1 MPSVKLTLPFV
12 RSVTN
17 ETKNQVFYFDKNLPR
32 FSLCVYPSGRKTF
45 FIKYQNEFG
54 KAQWLK
60 VGDFRTMTLED
71 ARDEAIELLRN
82 IDKNKADPAKEKR
95 AKKTAKTV
103 AELCDWYIEEGC
115 SHKKQSTIDSDKGR
129 IETLI
134 KPLLGSEPVASLT
147 QGQIITFMNNIIK
160 GDKVHKTEKSGKL
173 RGVRRVRGGAGAAN
187 RTIQTLGAIMHFAMK
202 QKLISENPVRDI
214 DTPKGNK
221 RDVFLTLDEI
231 RDLGRA
237 FRHSPLSV
245 AHARQCDL
253 IKLILLTGCRKSE
266 ITTLKWDYV
275 DFVHQIFHFPDTKT
289 GKQDRPFGT
298 GALNLLRKLEQ
309 DRSSDWVFPSQRS
322 NDTHMQNLLR
332 LFNRICEAT
341 DEAGQRILN
350 KPGLNLHALRHTF
363 ASLANEMGYSDIT
376 IAALL
381 GHRIGTVTSRYT
393 HTVDRTLILA
403 ANEISSAIENALGE
417 SRK

>member
-1 MPSVKLTLPFV
+1 MPATRLTLSFV

-17 ETKNQVFYFDKNLPR
+17 TTKSQVFYFDTAFPR

-45 FIKYQNEFG
+45 FIKYQNAYK

-60 VGDFRTMTLED
+60 VGDFKTMTLED
-71 ARDEAIELLRN
+71 ARERATELLRQV
-82 IDKNKADPAKEKR
+82 DKNQKDPAKEKR
-95 AKKTAKTV
+95 AKKSAKTV

-115 SHKKQSTIDSDKGR
+115 AHKKQSTIDSDKGR
-129 IETLI
+129 IDTLI
-134 KPLLGSEPVASLT
+134 KPLIGNEPVASLT
-147 QGQIITFMNNIIK
+147 QGQILTFMTDIIK
-160 GDKVHKTEKSGKL
+160 GTKVQKTEKSGKL

-187 RTIQTLGAIMHFAMK
+187 RTIQTLGAIMHFAVK
-202 QKLISENPVRDI
+202 QKLIAENPVRDI
-214 DTPKGNK
+214 DTPKGNS

-231 RDLGRA
+231 RKLGQIFKQSKLA
-237 FRHSPLSV
+237 ATHP
-245 AHARQCDL
+245 RQCDL

-266 ITTLKWDYV
+266 ITTLKWEYI
-275 DFVHQIFHFPDTKT
+275 DFDRQIFHFPDTKT

-298 GALNLLRKLEQ
+298 GALNLLRKLEK
-309 DRSSDWVFPSQRS
+309 DKRSEWVFPSLR
-322 NDTHMQNLLR
+322 NGTHMENLLR
-332 LFNRICEAT
+332 LFKRLCETT
-341 DEAGQRILN
+341 DDDGQRILI

-393 HTVDRTLILA
+393 HTVDRTLIHA
-403 ANEISSAIENALGE
+403 ANEISTAIENALNQGVTE
-417 SRK
+417 

>member
-1 MPSVKLTLPFV
+1 MPSMKLTLPFV
-12 RSVTN
+12 RSITN
-17 ETKNQVFYFDKNLPR
+17 ESKSQVFYFDTTLPR

-71 ARDEAIELLRN
+71 ARDEAIKLLRE
-82 IDKNKADPAKEKR
+82 IDKNQKDPAKEKR

-103 AELCDWYIEEGC
+103 AELCDWYIDEGC

-134 KPLLGSEPVASLT
+134 KPLLGNEPVASLT

-187 RTIQTLGAIMHFAMK
+187 RTIQTLGAIMHFAIK

-214 DTPKGNK
+214 DTPKGTK

-237 FRHSPLSV
+237 FQYSPLSV
-245 AHARQCDL
+245 THARQCDL

-275 DFVHQIFHFPDTKT
+275 DFERQIFHFPDTKT

-309 DRSSDWVFPSQRS
+309 DRRSDWVFPSQRGA
-322 NDTHMQNLLR
+322 DTHMQNLLR

-341 DEAGQRILN
+341 DDTGQRILN

-403 ANEISSAIENALGE
+403 ANEISSAIENALNN
-417 SRK
+417 K